1 MSALTRLLSMALLAL
16 LWCASTEEFAPFNI
30 AVGCVLGLII
40 PWALARASRDRDVE
54 TRLPTSQH
62 PAPTPTSPTTPPT
75 TTPPQPIAH
84 TLSRLPRAT
93 LAAGALLLY
102 FIREL
107 VIANI
112 QMARFTLSPLRAL
125 SPGIVAVPLEP
136 MSDLEIL
143 LIANLITL
151 TPGTLSVDVSRDR
164 RTLYIHTMSVT
175 TTDADDFRASIK
187 NGFER
192 RVLEV
197 TR

>member
-1 MSALTRLLSMALLAL
+1 MSILARLLSMLLLAL

-40 PWALARASRDRDVE
+40 PWALARASRARDVE
-54 TRLPTSQH
+54 ARLPASQH
-62 PAPTPTSPTTPPT
+62 LAPAPSAAPALT
-75 TTPPQPIAH
+75 QA
-84 TLSRLPRAT
+84 LARLPRAT

-107 VIANI
+107 LIANI
-112 QMARFTLSPLRAL
+112 QMARFTLSPLRSL

-136 MSDLEIL
+136 MSDLEL
-143 LIANLITL
+143 LLVANLITL
-151 TPGTLSVDVSRDR
+151 TPGTLSVDVSPDR

-175 TTDADDFRASIK
+175 TADADAFRASIK
-187 NGFER
+187 DGFER